1 MKNTLWQNIA
11 LLVVIAI
18 LGYILGHYVASKMSP
33 HSIVE
38 GARTLPRPTRH
49 PLPTQAYI
57 RQPGPDYNGQT
68 MNDYVDQL
76 IGTYFD
82 DNNVPYTNTINLY
95 SLYCVNQGN
104 VDPAIKNKLN
114 DVCYYI
120 LNIVIPN
127 IPDETNPNPSTV
139 WPKIEWL
146 STSVFPPIINTTN
159 PGLMYSNTWNSYSY
173 LYNNSAANGGYNY
186 GGAGPGTATTPATS
200 TNGSGNGTGAG
211 GCGSN
216 GNPCGIQC
224 PTSCF
229 LTALTGS
236 ATGNTGSSTS
246 SIRGANNYTI
256 NANASYSGA
265 LSEATRLS
273 TSHTNSV
280 IVGGQ
285 IQYYEITDASQN
297 YPNTSRP
304 LNFGITLN
312 DNIQQNI
319 LDKYFI
325 TSGPNAGRPTQYAID
340 QFTQIWL
347 SNPYPMDVFHKNKL
361 RDLVYYVMEYILP
374 GLPTSALPV
383 SYVEWR
389 PIQWLSH
396 STQ

>member
-82 DNNVPYTNTINLY
+82 QNNVPYSNTVNLY
-95 SLYCVNQGN
+95 TLYCVNQGN
-104 VDPAIKNKLN
+104 VDPVVKNKLN

-120 LNIVIPN
+120 LNVVIPN
-127 IPDETNPNPSTV
+127 IPDENNPNPSIV

-146 STSVFPPIINTTN
+146 STNTFTPIINPVDT
-159 PGLMYSNTWNSYSY
+159 GIMYSNTWYSY
-173 LYNNSAANGGYNY
+173 NTMYNMSDFSGVIGGGPSTSA
-186 GGAGPGTATTPATS
+186 PTQTTS
-200 TNGSGNGTGAG
+200 
-211 GCGSN
+211 
-216 GNPCGIQC
+216 
-224 PTSCF
+224 
-229 LTALTGS
+229 
-236 ATGNTGSSTS
+236 SSTS
-246 SIRGANNYTI
+246 SSGSGTQSGGCGAGSGDDCGIKCPASCFSSLLTASAPGSGSGYGQTQIPSDFSNNSGSSYGTRLVTTLRLGTEHTNTVIRGGRTI
-256 NANASYSGA
+256 TY
-265 LSEATRLS
+265 
-273 TSHTNSV
+273 
-280 IVGGQ
+280 Q
-285 IQYYEITDASQN
+285 ILDASQN
-297 YPNTSRP
+297 YPNTSTP

-325 TSGPNAGRPTQYAID
+325 SSGSNQGRPTQYAID
-340 QFTQIWL
+340 LFTNIWL
-347 SNPYPMDVFHKNKL
+347 SNPYPMDLFHKNKL

-374 GLPTSALPV
+374 GLPTNALPV
-383 SYVEWR
+383 SYVEWH
-389 PIQWLSH
+389 PIEWLSH
-396 STQ
+396 SGN